1 MQQKPHLK
9 VKSLAKKIELQ
20 QFKKNAHI
28 VCLTTETVYH
38 TCRERMQYFH
48 PNLQDQF
55 AIGRNWNLS
64 TSATNPILQ

>member
-1 MQQKPHLK
+1 MQQKPYLE
-9 VKSLAKKIELQ
+9 VKSLTKKLNYNDS
-20 QFKKNAHI
+20 KKNAQL
-28 VCLTTETVYH
+28 VCLNTQTVYH
-38 TCRERMQYFH
+38 TCKGRMQYFH